1 MLCFYTQVERWI
13 DGVIMRGMHARR
25 KHRRD
30 HPAASEVKVEKLT
43 ETNGEI
49 KTKALMELN

>member
-1 MLCFYTQVERWI
+1 MRVE
-13 DGVIMRGMHARR
+13 DMHARR
-25 KHRRD
+25 KHRCD
-30 HPAASEVKVEKLT
+30 HPVTSEVKVEKLT